1 MQAQGARRQMQARG
15 ARTQMQAW
23 VFSFP
28 ETWALFLSVNGEW

>member
-1 MQAQGARRQMQARG
+1 MQTQGARRQMQAR
-15 ARTQMQAW
+15 